1 MTVLQGISQDA
12 NKNVNLPL
20 IQRRMLHYGLQA
32 LAYLISVVKNPTACE
47 TNRTKAAGIV
57 TNKCLPDLNLLTID
71 ANTPAWVLD
80 IIRLRAIPGGQA
92 KELPQQVIASEITSR
107 GTPVAVGEGQS
118 SESLVA
124 QGLQD
129 A

>member
-1 MTVLQGISQDA
+1 MPTQGITYDRDKSI
-12 NKNVNLPL
+12 NLPL
-20 IQRRMLHYGLQA
+20 VQRRMLSYGLQA
-32 LAYLISVVKNPTACE
+32 LAYLISVVKNPEACE
-47 TNRTKAAGIV
+47 TNRTRAAGIV

-92 KELPQQVIASEITSR
+92 RELPQQVIASEITTR

-118 SESLVA
+118 PESVAA
-124 QGLQD
+124 QGIEG
-129 A
+129 

>member
-1 MTVLQGISQDA
+1 MTISQAVTQDA
-12 NKNVNLPL
+12 QKNLNLPL
-20 IQRRMLHYGLQA
+20 VQRRMLSYGLRA
-32 LAYLISVVKNPTACE
+32 LVYLIGVVTNPDSCE
-47 TNRTKAAGIV
+47 TNRTKAAGII

-71 ANTPAWVLD
+71 GNTPAWVLD

-92 KELPQQVIASEITSR
+92 KELPQQVIASEVLTR
-107 GTPVAVGEGQS
+107 DTPLVVGEGHS
-118 SESLVA
+118 PESVVA